1 MMMKVKP
8 ACTLVTALVFAALV
22 ATAGAQA
29 PAPAPANPGSNN
41 LPLLAGPNLVPVGGY
56 QGPYVSQ
63 HAPNRYPTDSQAL
76 WFSPAWSQPGAEEIG
91 LAKQADE
98 LIHQLEAAT
107 TDLQRSEI
115 RTKLGDILSKQFD
128 ARQKRH
134 RQEIEALEAKV
145 AKLKD
150 LVNKRQASREE
161 IVTRRLE
168 QVLRDSQGLGW

>member
-1 MMMKVKP
+1 MMMKVKSS
-8 ACTLVTALVFAALV
+8 CTLLAALVFAALV
-22 ATAGAQA
+22 ATALAQPPSPSPGAPSGNTVPQARNSPLMPAGGYAGGFQA
-29 PAPAPANPGSNN
+29 PNFTPYESA
-41 LPLLAGPNLVPVGGY
+41 GY
-56 QGPYVSQ
+56 Q
-63 HAPNRYPTDSQAL
+63 TTF
-76 WFSPAWSQPGAEEIG
+76 FSPGWRQPGTEEMG

-98 LIHQLEAAT
+98 LIHQLEAAS
-107 TDLQRSEI
+107 TDLQRSEL

-145 AKLKD
+145 AKLKE